1 MLLLQTWT
9 SAPRIRVKMEALV
22 LINSTDTLA
31 NASQDTLVIIVVVSI
46 HICVYFASIYEK
58 GRLKNMDNITRTH

>member
-46 HICVYFASIYEK
+46 HICVYYASTDEK
-58 GRLKNMDNITRTH
+58 GRL